1 MANRLSGKVAIVTGA
16 GAGIG
21 EAIAKKFASEGAAV
35 VVAGFAE
42 DPVQQV
48 VDEILTSGGQAVAF
62 QGDLSHEATALAC
75 VQTAVG
81 QFGKLD
87 VLVNNAGTFPAAEEL
102 DKYPVEAFE
111 YMVKNNIYTTF
122 HMSRA
127 ALPELQKTRGNI
139 VAAGSEAG
147 QMGEPMNTPYGG
159 TKGFVHAFIKG
170 IAGEQAKYGVRANCV
185 GPGPIDTAWTHKE
198 TGPMTSKMEKQTVE
212 GVPMGR
218 RGTPEEVANVYLFL
232 ASDDASY
239 VTGAIYFVDGGVTIS
254 KSSSGAD
261 VPSDLKKEP
270 VGDLTLEHSKDGHT
284 EVRAQDAG
292 HMMGRS
298 PQ

>member
-1 MANRLSGKVAIVTGA
+1 MNRLQNKVAIVTGG

-21 EAIAKKFASEGAAV
+21 EAIAKKFAKEGAAV
-35 VVAGFAE
+35 VVAGFPE
-42 DPVQQV
+42 DPVQAV
-48 VDEILTSGGQAVAF
+48 ADEITASGGRAVAF
-62 QGDLSHEATALAC
+62 EGDLSSEAMAKAC

-81 QFGKLD
+81 TFGQLD
-87 VLVNNAGTFPAAEEL
+87 ILVNNAGTFPAATEL
-102 DKYPVEAFE
+102 DEYPVEAFE
-111 YMVKNNIYTTF
+111 YMVKNNIYPTF

-127 ALPELQKTRGNI
+127 ALPELKKTRGNI
-139 VAAGSEAG
+139 VSAGSEAG
-147 QMGEPMNTPYGG
+147 HMGEPMNTPYGG

-170 IAGEQAKYGVRANCV
+170 IATEQAKYGIRANCV

-198 TGPMTSKMEKQTVE
+198 TGPMTAQMEKQTVE

-232 ASDDASY
+232 ASEEASY

-254 KSSSGAD
+254 KSSSGAQ

-270 VGDLTLEHSKDGHT
+270 EGELNLKHSKDGHT
-284 EVRAQDAG
+284 EIRHEDAG
-292 HMMGRS
+292 KMVGR
-298 PQ
+298 